1 MIFLGILWGFRHPT
15 TILSP
20 SELGMV
26 DCCLHS
32 NFNGIV
38 LCHEAISPR
47 GHAKTPKLVN
57 IFKCS
62 IRNGMDTVLSEISE
76 EIGVPGVVAGDPP
89 PWHMLLIYDFWLC
102 PRYSLP
108 KHKVAGKSFYV
119 HVSHAMIRCHR
130 WKISPPCLEPE
141 LFWVKNGPSGRRRAN
156 SGCFWV
162 LCARGCKN
170 TMPVT
175 SDL

>member
-1 MIFLGILWGFRHPT
+1 MIFFDIILNLWHPT

-47 GHAKTPKLVN
+47 GHAKTQKLAN

-62 IRNGMDTVLSEISE
+62 IKNGMDTVLSEISE
-76 EIGVPGVVAGDPP
+76 EIGVPGGVD
-89 PWHMLLIYDFWLC
+89 
-102 PRYSLP
+102 R
-108 KHKVAGKSFYV
+108 
-119 HVSHAMIRCHR
+119 
-130 WKISPPCLEPE
+130 
-141 LFWVKNGPSGRRRAN
+141 
-156 SGCFWV
+156 
-162 LCARGCKN
+162 
-170 TMPVT
+170 
-175 SDL
+175 

>member
-1 MIFLGILWGFRHPT
+1 MIFFDIILNFWHPT

-38 LCHEAISPR
+38 LCHETISPR
-47 GHAKTPKLVN
+47 GHAKTQKSAN

-76 EIGVPGVVAGDPP
+76 EIGVPGGGRSLKIAVPGGVAGDPP
-89 PWHMLLIYDFWLC
+89 L
-102 PRYSLP
+102 
-108 KHKVAGKSFYV
+108 A
-119 HVSHAMIRCHR
+119 HAFH
-130 WKISPPCLEPE
+130 L
-141 LFWVKNGPSGRRRAN
+141 
-156 SGCFWV
+156 
-162 LCARGCKN
+162 
-170 TMPVT
+170 
-175 SDL
+175 